1 MTSPPGAADLVDPRW
16 FAVDLHVPERWFAM
30 LRVDDDAIARSSFLD
45 NRIEAPL
52 AQAAP
57 MPVAAAPPDLPRAPV
72 GWLFH
77 TSFCASTLLARALH
91 LAPHAVAL
99 KEPFV
104 LRRLSDARHAGRAL
118 DGLIAPSVALL
129 ARPWH
134 PGGAVVIKPTHVA
147 LNLALDLLDATPG
160 SRAVIATCSLE
171 EFLISNL
178 KKPAASQAKI
188 GVLAERMLR
197 ASGFA
202 QRLPAAALSPPDA
215 LCAAGL
221 QWAATRELVHDVVA
235 AAGAERARVLD
246 MQLLLDDLPAVAAD
260 CAHWLGLPTPPD
272 AQRAHAAAAGTRNA
286 KALDVPYGTDRRAY
300 EADIVVHHHGP
311 ALRNAAAWTRT
322 HVVAAM
328 RPAAVDPA
336 PWPAPLDAAAR
347 RRTAPRTGS

>member
-1 MTSPPGAADLVDPRW
+1 MTAPPRAADLVDPRW

-30 LRVDDDAIARSSFLD
+30 LRVDDEVIARSSFLD

-52 AQAAP
+52 GDASP
-57 MPVAAAPPDLPRAPV
+57 MPVADAPPDLPRAPV

-91 LAPHAVAL
+91 VAPHAVAL

-118 DGLIAPSVALL
+118 DGLIAPSVAML

-147 LNLALDLLDATPG
+147 LSLAVDLLDATPG

-178 KKPAASQAKI
+178 KKPPASQAKI
-188 GVLAERMLR
+188 AVLAERMLR

-202 QRLPAAALSPPDA
+202 ARLSPAALQPPDT

-235 AAGAERARVLD
+235 AAGPERVRVLD
-246 MQLLLDDLPAVAAD
+246 MQPLLDDLPATAAA
-260 CAHWLGLPTPPD
+260 CARWLGLPTPP
-272 AQRAHAAAAGTRNA
+272 ATQLAHAAAVGTRNA
-286 KALDVPYGTDRRAY
+286 KALDVPYGRERRAY
-300 EADIVVHHHGP
+300 EADIVVQHHG
-311 ALRNAAAWTRT
+311 ALLRHAAAWTRT
-322 HVVAAM
+322 HVVPAM
-328 RPAAVDPA
+328 RPALA
-336 PWPAPLDAAAR
+336 
-347 RRTAPRTGS
+347 TGF